1 MIVLLTIPYHYS
13 IPLYSPPSFKEARSF
28 APFVAGSRMREG
40 EGMRRHAFLCAA
52 VLLFYMLALF
62 IPSQRLES
70 AVGRVKQGHV
80 VLMECTGYCNCWYCT
95 GHHKEDVDY
104 GKTFFG
110 STARLGTVAADI
122 NLFKPG
128 TRLYIPGYGLG
139 VVSDKGSGITGNK
152 LDLWFP
158 DHATARAYGRKQLQV
173 QVLD

>member
-1 MIVLLTIPYHYS
+1 MKRCV
-13 IPLYSPPSFKEARSF
+13 
-28 APFVAGSRMREG
+28 
-40 EGMRRHAFLCAA
+40 FLCAA
-52 VLLFYMLALF
+52 VSLFYILALTMPAQH
-62 IPSQRLES
+62 IEPA
-70 AVGRVKQGHV
+70 AVMVKQEQHA
-80 VLMECTGYCNCWYCT
+80 VLMECTAYCNSWYCT
-95 GHHKEDVDY
+95 GHRKGDADY

-110 STARLGTVAADI
+110 TTAGLGTVAADI

-158 DHATARAYGRKQLQV
+158 DYTTAKLYGRKQLQV